1 MLQNPTSLNAELE
14 AKAYHKW
21 QELAEAK
28 KYFLLKRSKILWLAN
43 GDAWTSYYHWIVA
56 TRRAI
61 NHIHFLTDESGTWYN
76 TNAEIEGH
84 CVDYFSNLLGTDIEP
99 QCSLKGI

>member
-43 GDAWTSYYHWIVA
+43 GDA
-56 TRRAI
+56 
-61 NHIHFLTDESGTWYN
+61 
-76 TNAEIEGH
+76 
-84 CVDYFSNLLGTDIEP
+84 
-99 QCSLKGI
+99 